1 MSVESFYDI
10 LGVTESSSQ
19 DEIKKAYKKKAVE
32 HHPDK
37 GGDEE
42 VFKKISQAYDTLGD
56 ENKRR
61 DYNNQKNNPFG
72 QGGGFNPF
80 EDFFNGQFGQQ
91 FAQQRVVPDKVV
103 DVNIGALE
111 SYLSF
116 DKVITYNRRVECQT
130 CRGQGGERINC
141 NKCQGQGFTTTRVGN
156 GMFIQMVR
164 QTCGACVGK
173 GFSYKTR
180 CGTCS
185 GECTVPSFEN
195 ISVKLPH
202 GVDDGQFF
210 KLQGKGDYKSGVYGN
225 LVLRVKINPENNFE
239 KSGNDLIYNSYFD
252 LERLNSESFVI
263 PHPDGPIEIKMP
275 ADFDTSKPLRVKAK
289 GFNTNGVG
297 DLYVKLIVKFRK
309 EK

>member
-1 MSVESFYDI
+1 MSVESFSDI
-10 LGVTESSSQ
+10 LGVGETATQE
-19 DEIKKAYKKKAVE
+19 EIKKAYKKKAVE

-37 GGDEE
+37 GGNEE
-42 VFKKISQAYDTLGD
+42 EFKKISQAYDTLGD

-61 DYNNQKNNPFG
+61 DYDNQKNNPFG
-72 QGGGFNPF
+72 QPGFNPF
-80 EDFFNGQFGQQ
+80 EDFFNGGFGQQ
-91 FAQQRVVPDKVV
+91 FNKRAVPDKVV
-103 DVNIGALE
+103 EVNIGALE
-111 SYLSF
+111 SYLSP
-116 DKVITYNRRVECQT
+116 DKTITYTRRVECQT
-130 CRGQGGERINC
+130 CHGQGGERKTCSN
-141 NKCQGQGFTTTRVGN
+141 CQGQGFMTTRVGN

-164 QTCGACVGK
+164 QTCGACSGK

-185 GECTVPSFEN
+185 GECTVPSFET

-202 GVDDGQFF
+202 GVDEGQFY
-210 KLQGKGDYKSGVYGN
+210 KLQGKGDYKDGMYGN
-225 LVLRVKINPENNFE
+225 LVLRIKINPENNFE
-239 KSGNDLIYNSYFD
+239 KSGNDLVYNCYFD
-252 LERLNSESFVI
+252 LNRLKEDSFVV
-263 PHPDGPIEIKMP
+263 PHPNGAIDIKMP

>member
-10 LGVTESSSQ
+10 LGVAENATN
-19 DEIKKAYKKKAVE
+19 DEIKKAYKKKAIE

-61 DYNNQKNNPFG
+61 SYDNQKNNPFS

-80 EDFFNGQFGQQ
+80 EDFFNGNFAQQ
-91 FAQQRVVPDKVV
+91 FTQQRVVPDKVV
-103 DVNIGALE
+103 EVSIGALE
-111 SYLSF
+111 SYLSL
-116 DKVITYNRRVECQT
+116 DKTITYNRRVECQT
-130 CRGQGGERINC
+130 CRGQGGERLTCTN
-141 NKCQGQGFTTTRVGN
+141 CQGQGFMVTRVGN

-164 QTCGACVGK
+164 QTCGACSGK
-173 GFSYKTR
+173 GFSYKSR
-180 CGTCS
+180 CGACS
-185 GECTVPSFEN
+185 GECTVPSFET

-210 KLQGKGDYKSGVYGN
+210 KLQSKGDYKDGVYGN
-225 LVLRVKINPENNFE
+225 LVLRIKIIPENNFE
-239 KSGNDLIYNSYFD
+239 KSGNDLVYNSYFD
-252 LERLNSESFVI
+252 LERLKSENFVI

-275 ADFDTSKPLRVKAK
+275 SEFDTSKPLRVKAK

-297 DLYVKLIVKFRK
+297 DLYVKLIVKFKK